1 MMGYFG
7 AWNGMGWF
15 GFGGM
20 LLFFFLVVLLTAWA
34 VSAAG
39 PAPRREEGDAALNL
53 LRRRFAAGEITEAEY
68 EQARQ
73 VLARDRL
80 PSMT

>member
-20 LLFFFLVVLLTAWA
+20 FLFFLFVILLTVWA

-39 PAPRREEGDAALNL
+39 PAPRREDGDAALNL

-68 EQARQ
+68 DQARR
-73 VLARDRL
+73 VLVHDQMPTVL
-80 PSMT
+80 

>member
-20 LLFFFLVVLLTAWA
+20 FLFFFLIVLLTALA
-34 VSAAG
+34 LRAAG
-39 PAPRREEGDAALNL
+39 PTERREDVDVAMNL

-68 EQARQ
+68 EQARR

-80 PSMT
+80 PSLS